1 MVPLMPVFAIL
12 DLAQALALG
21 LQVLRLWIQ
30 MEVLRIGEWSGE
42 EEEGYLSR
50 GPWLPGT
57 VCRGWSC

>member
-1 MVPLMPVFAIL
+1 MVPLMPVFVIPN
-12 DLAQALALG
+12 LAQPLVLG

-30 MEVLRIGEWSGE
+30 MEFLGMGQWSGE

>member
-1 MVPLMPVFAIL
+1 MPLFAIP
-12 DLAQALALG
+12 DLAQALVLG
-21 LQVLRLWIQ
+21 LQVLRLWVQ
-30 MEVLRIGEWSGE
+30 MEFQGMGEWSGEE